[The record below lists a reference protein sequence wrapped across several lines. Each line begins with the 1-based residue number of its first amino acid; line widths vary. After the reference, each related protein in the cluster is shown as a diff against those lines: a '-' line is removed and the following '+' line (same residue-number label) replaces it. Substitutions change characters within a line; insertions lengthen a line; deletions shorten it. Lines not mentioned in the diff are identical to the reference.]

1 MKEKLKKIL
10 WFFANPRLLLCLGIA
25 WMITNG
31 WSYIFVAVG
40 TALGI
45 GWMAAVG
52 GAYLTFLWVPFTPEK
67 ILTVIIAIFLL
78 RKLFPRDEK
87 TLKILIDLFEKVK
100 AAEREAREKPRRRKA
115 QAPRMKTL
123 VPMTIFQATVK
134 NPTAAKKQNNPCF
147 VNYNS
152 HLIGNIK
159 SNNLFFKK

>member
-10 WFFANPRLLLCLGIA
+10 WFFANPKLLLCLGIA

-78 RKLFPRDEK
+78 RKLFPNDEK

-100 AAEREAREKPRRRKA
+100 ASEREAREKWKKRRAEKKSRE
-115 QAPRMKTL
+115 
-123 VPMTIFQATVK
+123 
-134 NPTAAKKQNNPCF
+134 TAEDESVSSNDKISSGGEK
-147 VNYNS
+147 S
-152 HLIGNIK
+152 DDGGEIK
-159 SNNLFFKK
+159 

>member
-78 RKLFPRDEK
+78 RKLFPNDEK

-100 AAEREAREKPRRRKA
+100 AAEREAREKWKKRRAEKKNRETA
-115 QAPRMKTL
+115 EDES
-123 VPMTIFQATVK
+123 VSSDDIFSSNGEK
-134 NPTAAKKQNNPCF
+134 FDDGEEAK
-147 VNYNS
+147 
-152 HLIGNIK
+152 
-159 SNNLFFKK
+159 

>member
-10 WFFANPRLLLCLGIA
+10 WFFANPRLLLCLSIA

-78 RKLFPRDEK
+78 RKLFPNDEK

-100 AAEREAREKPRRRKA
+100 AAERETREKWKKRRTEKKKSA
-115 QAPRMKTL
+115 D
-123 VPMTIFQATVK
+123 
-134 NPTAAKKQNNPCF
+134 AKDKSA
-147 VNYNS
+147 NS
-152 HLIGNIK
+152 DDKIS
-159 SNNLFFKK
+159 SNGEKIDDGEETK

>member
-78 RKLFPRDEK
+78 RKLFPGDEK

-100 AAEREAREKPRRRKA
+100 ATEREAREKWKKKRAEK
-115 QAPRMKTL
+115 
-123 VPMTIFQATVK
+123 K
-134 NPTAAKKQNNPCF
+134 NSASDENENAGSDNKI
-147 VNYNS
+147 S
-152 HLIGNIK
+152 SGGEK
-159 SNNLFFKK
+159 SDDGEETK

>member
-100 AAEREAREKPRRRKA
+100 AAEREAREKR
-115 QAPRMKTL
+115 
-123 VPMTIFQATVK
+123 
-134 NPTAAKKQNNPCF
+134 
-147 VNYNS
+147 
-152 HLIGNIK
+152 
-159 SNNLFFKK
+159 

>member
-1 MKEKLKKIL
+1 MKERLKKIL

-78 RKLFPRDEK
+78 RKLFPNDQK

-100 AAEREAREKPRRRKA
+100 AAEREAREKWKKKRAERK
-115 QAPRMKTL
+115 KS
-123 VPMTIFQATVK
+123 K
-134 NPTAAKKQNNPCF
+134 NTENE
-147 VNYNS
+147 NS
-152 HLIGNIK
+152 EDNK
-159 SNNLFFKK
+159 SNDND

>member
-1 MKEKLKKIL
+1 
-10 WFFANPRLLLCLGIA
+10 
-25 WMITNG
+25 MITNG

-78 RKLFPRDEK
+78 RKLFPNDEK

-100 AAEREAREKPRRRKA
+100 AAEREAREKWKKKRAEK
-115 QAPRMKTL
+115 
-123 VPMTIFQATVK
+123 K
-134 NPTAAKKQNNPCF
+134 NRETAEDESVSSDDNF
-147 VNYNS
+147 S
-152 HLIGNIK
+152 SDGEK
-159 SNNLFFKK
+159 SDDGEETK

>member
-10 WFFANPRLLLCLGIA
+10 WFFTNPRLLLCLSIA

-31 WSYIFVAVG
+31 WSYILVAVG

-78 RKLFPRDEK
+78 RKLFPNDEK

-100 AAEREAREKPRRRKA
+100 AAERETREKWKKRRTEKKSRE
-115 QAPRMKTL
+115 
-123 VPMTIFQATVK
+123 
-134 NPTAAKKQNNPCF
+134 TAEDESVSSDNKILSGGKK
-147 VNYNS
+147 S
-152 HLIGNIK
+152 DDGEETK
-159 SNNLFFKK
+159 

>member
-67 ILTVIIAIFLL
+67 ILTVIIAILLL
-78 RKLFPRDEK
+78 RKLFPGDEK
-87 TLKILIDLFEKVK
+87 TLRILLDLFEKVK
-100 AAEREAREKPRRRKA
+100 AAEREAREKWKKKRAEK
-115 QAPRMKTL
+115 KK
-123 VPMTIFQATVK
+123 I
-134 NPTAAKKQNNPCF
+134 AKSEDTSASSEEKIP
-147 VNYNS
+147 S
-152 HLIGNIK
+152 DSKK
-159 SNNLFFKK
+159 SDDGKEAN

>member
-45 GWMAAVG
+45 GWLAAVG

-100 AAEREAREKPRRRKA
+100 VAEREAREKW
-115 QAPRMKTL
+115 
-123 VPMTIFQATVK
+123 
-134 NPTAAKKQNNPCF
+134 KKKRAEKK
-147 VNYNS
+147 
-152 HLIGNIK
+152 K
-159 SNNLFFKK
+159 SASAEDENAGSDDNFSSNGEKSDGGEETK